1 MLAQLTIRNFAI
13 VDRLDVAWEPGLNV
27 ITGETGAG
35 KSIIIDAV
43 GALLGDKLGPETV
56 RTGADRALVEGVFQV
71 GEGPGEELAAVL
83 EEYGLEV
90 EDGALIVSREIAA
103 AGGRGGARVNGRQV
117 PLSVL
122 QQLGEQL
129 VDIHGQSQHM
139 ALLRVREQLDYLDR
153 YAGLIGERQHVA
165 GLVRELRAVRAERQT
180 ILAEERQAAREQ
192 EMLRHE
198 IAEIERAELRDG
210 EEAELQAQRTRLE
223 HVERLRQAAS
233 AAYEALNGAEGE
245 DGERPGAVDLAGQA
259 VVACQDGARFD
270 PELAAYAE
278 ALNGAFAQLE
288 EASLRLRSYVDTIEA
303 DPEAL
308 ERLEERLFAIADL
321 RRKYGDSVPEILAY
335 LEQAR
340 GRVEGFEHREE
351 RLAELGEREKQLLE
365 QLSRAAGG
373 LSSRRRDAGARLAEA
388 VERELADL
396 QMRGTRFAVSVQQQD
411 DPDGVEL
418 DGRPV
423 AFDLAGVDRVELL
436 IAPNAGEEP
445 RALSRIASGGELARV
460 ALALKTI
467 LARADTR
474 PTLIFDEVDVGVGGR
489 TAPVVGQKLWT
500 VAAGGHQVLCVTHMP
515 QVAAFADRHWM
526 VAKREADGRT
536 QTDVALLEPE
546 PRLHE
551 LAAMLAGSS
560 TETARQNA
568 AELVQAAG
576 RFKRAAQP
584 DGRAPALAGAG
595 RKSSGTQ
602 EGP

>member
-1 MLAQLTIRNFAI
+1 MLAQLSIRNFAI

-56 RTGADRALVEGVFQV
+56 RSGADRALVEGVFQV
-71 GEGPGEELAAVL
+71 TEAPGEELAALL

-129 VDIHGQSQHM
+129 VDVHGQSQHM

-153 YAGLIGERQHVA
+153 YAGLMAQRVRA
-165 GLVRELRAVRAERQT
+165 ARLVRELRGVRDERQA

-198 IAEIERAELRDG
+198 IAEIERAELREG
-210 EEAELQAQRTRLE
+210 EEEELQAQRTRLE

-233 AAYEALNGAEGE
+233 TAYQALSGAEGE
-245 DGERPGAVDLAGQA
+245 DGEHPGAVDLAGQA

-270 PELAAYAE
+270 PELAELAE
-278 ALNGAFAQLE
+278 TLNGAFAQLE
-288 EASLRLRSYVDTIEA
+288 DATLKLRSYVDTIEA
-303 DPEAL
+303 DPAAL
-308 ERLEERLFAIADL
+308 ERIEERLFAIADL
-321 RRKYGDSVPEILAY
+321 RRKYGDSVSEILAY
-335 LEQAR
+335 LEQAQNR
-340 GRVEGFEHREE
+340 LESFEHREE
-351 RLAELGEREKQLLE
+351 RLAELDRDEKSLLAELSQVAGE
-365 QLSRAAGG
+365 LSA
-373 LSSRRRDAGARLAEA
+373 RRREASARLAEA

-396 QMRGTRFAVSVQQQD
+396 QMRGTHFSVSVVQEA
-411 DPDGVEL
+411 DPQGVEV
-418 DGRPV
+418 DGRTV
-423 AFDLAGVDRVELL
+423 GFDQTGVDRIELL
-436 IAPNAGEEP
+436 MAPNAGEEP
-445 RALSRIASGGELARV
+445 RALSKIASGGELARV

-515 QVAAFADRHWM
+515 QVAAFADHHWM

-536 QTDVALLEPE
+536 RTAVSALEAE
-546 PRLHE
+546 PRVEE
-551 LAAMLAGSS
+551 LAAMLAGTS
-560 TETARQNA
+560 TETARQNVRELLDRAARFKQAASPNGRA
-568 AELVQAAG
+568 AELAG
-576 RFKRAAQP
+576 
-584 DGRAPALAGAG
+584 APAA
-595 RKSSGTQ
+595 RKNVGK
-602 EGP
+602 